1 MLNFFRLAWKISRGF
16 WKSEEKWYARLLAL
30 TVIALQ
36 MLNVYVMVQYNM
48 WQNQFYSTIQEMDSA
63 SFFHLFLYWPLF
75 TLIFLVV
82 DVNKL
87 YLQQMLEVRWRT
99 WLTNYFLQEWLN
111 KRTYYLMQILDYG
124 TDNPDQRI
132 SEDVRLFVSYLLE
145 LSFGLFRSTITLAS
159 FIVVLWNLSGVV
171 DLSVG
176 PYEISIHGYM
186 VWVAILYAVAG
197 SWLTAVVGNSL
208 IRLNFVQQRY
218 EADFRFSLIRLRENG
233 EGIAFYNG
241 EQRERDSFTKRFQ
254 FIIENFRDL
263 MSGQRKLSY
272 VTLLHW
278 RLSFLLPYLIS
289 VPRIFEGKMQLGG
302 LFQTATAFTQ
312 VEQSLSFFIDKFYSM
327 NEASLAELQAVTQRL
342 SSFAENID
350 RMHETAIRN
359 SITIS
364 HTPGG
369 LLDIAGLSVELPTG
383 EVLLKNLELA
393 VRAGDSLLIT
403 GASGS
408 GKSTLMKTLAGI
420 WPFGQGQIR
429 IPEGETMLFLPQKPY
444 LPLGTIREILA
455 YPAASGFFTEQKLRE
470 IMAMCKLGEF
480 MDRLDEDGNWSQVL
494 SLGEQQR
501 IAFARTI
508 LHRPQWLFLDE
519 ATSALDEQTEL
530 AMHRLLHEQL
540 SGSTI
545 ISVGHRST
553 LLDYHDR
560 ILHITEA
567 GSWKLSA

>member
-16 WKSEEKWYARLLAL
+16 WKSEGKWYARLLAV

-48 WQNQFYSTIQEMDSA
+48 WQNQFYSTIQEMNSA
-63 SFFHLFLYWPLF
+63 RFFHLFLYWPVF

-99 WLTNYFLQEWLN
+99 WLTNYYLQEWLS

-145 LSFGLFRSTITLAS
+145 LSFGLFRSTLTLAS

-171 DLSVG
+171 DLTVG

-241 EQRERDSFTKRFQ
+241 EHRERASFTKRFQ

-342 SSFAENID
+342 SSFAENIGS
-350 RMHETAIRN
+350 MHETAIRN

-369 LLDIAGLSVELPTG
+369 LLGIAGLSVELPTG
-383 EVLLKNLELA
+383 EVLLKNLELE

-429 IPEGETMLFLPQKPY
+429 IPEGESMLFLPQKPY

-480 MDRLDEDGNWSQVL
+480 MDRLDENGNWSQIL

-501 IAFARTI
+501 IAFGRAI

-519 ATSALDEQTEL
+519 ATSALDEQTEM

-553 LLDYHDR
+553 LLEYHDR
-560 ILHITEA
+560 ILNITEA

>member
-16 WKSEEKWYARLLAL
+16 WKSEGKWYARLLAV

-48 WQNQFYSTIQEMDSA
+48 WQNQFYSTIQEMNSA
-63 SFFHLFLYWPLF
+63 RFFHLFLYWPVF

-99 WLTNYFLQEWLN
+99 WLTNYYLQEWLS

-145 LSFGLFRSTITLAS
+145 LSFGLFRSTLTLAS

-171 DLSVG
+171 DLTVG
-176 PYEISIHGYM
+176 SYEISIHGYM

-241 EQRERDSFTKRFQ
+241 EHRERASFTKRFQ

-342 SSFAENID
+342 SSFAENIGS
-350 RMHETAIRN
+350 MHETAIRN

-369 LLDIAGLSVELPTG
+369 LLGIAGLSVELPTG
-383 EVLLKNLELA
+383 EVLLKNLELE
-393 VRAGDSLLIT
+393 VQAGDSLLIT

-429 IPEGETMLFLPQKPY
+429 IPEGESMLFLPQKPY

-455 YPAASGFFTEQKLRE
+455 YPAASGFFTEQKLGE

-480 MDRLDEDGNWSQVL
+480 MDRLDENGNWSQIL

-501 IAFARTI
+501 IAFARAI

-519 ATSALDEQTEL
+519 ATSALDEQTEM
-530 AMHRLLHEQL
+530 AIHRLLHEQL
-540 SGSTI
+540 PGSTI

-553 LLDYHDR
+553 LLEYHDR
-560 ILHITEA
+560 ILNITVA
-567 GSWKLSA
+567 GSWKVSA

>member
-1 MLNFFRLAWKISRGF
+1 MLNFFRQAWKISRGF
-16 WKSEEKWYARLLAL
+16 WTSEEKWSARLLAAS
-30 TVIALQ
+30 VIALQ
-36 MLNVYVMVQYNM
+36 ILNVYVLVKYNV
-48 WQNQFYSTIQEMDSA
+48 WQNQFYNTIQELDRA
-63 SFFHLFLYWPLF
+63 KFFHLFLYWPVF

-99 WLTNYFLQEWLN
+99 WLTNHYLQAWLS
-111 KRTYYLMQILDYG
+111 KRTYYLLQMLDYD

-132 SEDVRLFVSYLLE
+132 SEDVRLFVSYVLE
-145 LSFGLFRSTITLAS
+145 LSFGLFKSSLTLAS
-159 FIVVLWNLSGVV
+159 FIVVLWNLSGII
-171 DLSVG
+171 DLTVG
-176 PYEISIHGYM
+176 PYGVSIPGYM
-186 VWVAILYAVAG
+186 VWVAIIYAVAG

-208 IRLNFVQQRY
+208 IKLNFVQQRY

-241 EQRERDSFTKRFQ
+241 EQRERVNFLNRFQ
-254 FIIENFRDL
+254 LIVENFRAL
-263 MSGQRKLSY
+263 MSGQRRLSY

-327 NEASLAELQAVTQRL
+327 HEASLAQLQAVMKRL
-342 SSFAENID
+342 SSFAEHIDNI
-350 RMHETAIRN
+350 HATASDN
-359 SITIS
+359 SIAITAA
-364 HTPGG
+364 PGR
-369 LLDIAGLSVELPTG
+369 LLGVACLNVKLPTG
-383 EVLLKNLELA
+383 ELLLKNLELQ
-393 VRAGDSLLIT
+393 VQPGDRLLIT

-420 WPFGQGQIR
+420 WPFGQGNIQM
-429 IPEGETMLFLPQKPY
+429 PAGESMLFLPQKPY
-444 LPLGTIREILA
+444 LPLGTLREILA
-455 YPAASGFFTEQKLRE
+455 YPAAADLFTAEKLRE
-470 IMAMCKLGEF
+470 IMTMCKLGEF
-480 MDRLDEDGNWSQVL
+480 IDCLHEDGNWSHIL

-501 IAFARTI
+501 IAFARAI
-508 LHRPQWLFLDE
+508 LQRPQWLFLDE
-519 ATSALDEQTEL
+519 ATSALDEETEMT
-530 AMHRLLHEQL
+530 MHRLLHEQL
-540 SGSTI
+540 PGATI

-553 LLDYHDR
+553 LMEYHHR
-560 ILHITEA
+560 TLNITEA

>member
-1 MLNFFRLAWKISRGF
+1 MLNFFRQAWKISRGF
-16 WKSEEKWYARLLAL
+16 WQSEEKWSARLLAAS
-30 TVIALQ
+30 VIALQ
-36 MLNVYVMVQYNM
+36 MLNVYVMVKYNV
-48 WQNQFYSTIQEMDSA
+48 WQNQFYSTIQELDSA
-63 SFFHLFLYWPLF
+63 KFFQLFLYWPVF

-99 WLTNYFLQEWLN
+99 WLTNHYLQAWLS
-111 KRTYYLMQILDYG
+111 KRTYYLLQILDYD

-132 SEDVRLFVSYLLE
+132 SEDVRLFVSYVLE
-145 LSFGLFRSTITLAS
+145 LSFGLFRSTLTLAS
-159 FIVVLWNLSGVV
+159 FIVVLWNLSGII
-171 DLSVG
+171 DLTVG
-176 PYEISIHGYM
+176 PYVLSIHGYM
-186 VWVAILYAVAG
+186 VWVAIIYAVAG

-208 IRLNFVQQRY
+208 IKLNFVQQRY

-241 EQRERDSFTKRFQ
+241 EQREQANFSNRFQ
-254 FIIENFRDL
+254 LIIENFQAL
-263 MSGQRKLSY
+263 MSGQRRLSY

-289 VPRIFEGKMQLGG
+289 APRIFEGKMQLGG

-327 NEASLAELQAVTQRL
+327 NEASLAQLQAVLKRL
-342 SSFAENID
+342 SSFAEHID
-350 RMHETAIRN
+350 NLHATASGN
-359 SITIS
+359 SIAITAA
-364 HTPGG
+364 PGG
-369 LLDIAGLSVELPTG
+369 LLGVACLDIKLPTG
-383 EVLLKNLELA
+383 ELLLKNLELQ
-393 VRAGDSLLIT
+393 VQPGDRLLIT

-420 WPFGQGQIR
+420 WPFGQGNIH
-429 IPEGETMLFLPQKPY
+429 IPAGESMLFLPQKPY
-444 LPLGTIREILA
+444 LPLGTLREILA
-455 YPAASGFFTEQKLRE
+455 YPAAADLFAEEKLCE
-470 IMAMCKLGEF
+470 IMIMCKLGEF
-480 MDRLDEDGNWSQVL
+480 IDCLNEDGNWSQIL

-501 IAFARTI
+501 IAFARAI
-508 LHRPQWLFLDE
+508 LQRPQWLFLDE
-519 ATSALDEQTEL
+519 ATSALDEETEM

-540 SGSTI
+540 PGATI

-553 LLDYHDR
+553 LMEYHHR
-560 ILHITEA
+560 TLNITEA